1 VCNDRISS
9 DAVYRNSATLLL
21 REFCLVL
28 LVLYTYVFATPQVY
42 DADMAKM
49 ETFLGRCT
57 IDVAR
62 LPANEKKPFKLAL
75 RDVPTGSISVVCEYI
90 PLGSDRPV
98 GTGGPTEG
106 PRAEESDSDSD
117 CCEGDVLYDAYPD
130 ELGNATLLGD
140 DLQDHLL
147 DEDQDHSGVWSWS
160 APQSTV
166 PIPIRGAEPSAN
178 ASAGGSANAEG
189 NGSANMSAFT
199 TAATTPAKKTAT
211 GKIAFLL
218 VSWQLRPACCY
229 HRHQVYGTS
238 SQIVMS
244 TGRPCIPCT
253 VCSCL
258 LCCCSHIS
266 ATLHYTGNG
275 TSTPAAAQGTPQ
287 DSARTPAPS
296 STPSQPH
303 SQPQRRPSAGSTSS
317 LFSKHLHHGIGGNS
331 SGALQVSGI
340 RLRNMKYRGTGLF
353 GGLVGCFVQC
363 SVNNFVKRTKAETV
377 SCRRCCTLRI
387 SLLRCG
393 FGEGAVFVQ
402 LTGRSKN
409 HAYTVAQH
417 AAVITSCI
425 PCYL

>member
-1 VCNDRISS
+1 
-9 DAVYRNSATLLL
+9 
-21 REFCLVL
+21 
-28 LVLYTYVFATPQVY
+28 
-42 DADMAKM
+42 MAKM

-90 PLGSDRPV
+90 PLGSDRPA
-98 GTGGPTEG
+98 GTGGPAEG
-106 PRAEESDSDSD
+106 ARAEESDGDSD
-117 CCEGDVLYDAYPD
+117 CCEGDVLYDAYPE

-160 APQSTV
+160 APHSTV
-166 PIPIRGAEPSAN
+166 PIPIRGADPGAN
-178 ASAGGSANAEG
+178 VSVGESAEG

-211 GKIAFLL
+211 GRFASCLYPG
-218 VSWQLRPACCY
+218 SCRSACCY

-238 SQIVMS
+238 SEVVMS
-244 TGRPCIPCT
+244 SRPCIPCT
-253 VCSCL
+253 VGSCL
-258 LCCCSHIS
+258 LCCCSHILT
-266 ATLHYTGNG
+266 TLHYTGNG
-275 TSTPAAAQGTPQ
+275 VSTPAAAQSTPQ
-287 DSARTPAPS
+287 DSARTPALS
-296 STPSQPH
+296 STPTQPH

-317 LFSKHLHHGIGGNS
+317 LFSKHLHHGISGNS

-377 SCRRCCTLRI
+377 SV
-387 SLLRCG
+387 S
-393 FGEGAVFVQ
+393 
-402 LTGRSKN
+402 
-409 HAYTVAQH
+409 H
-417 AAVITSCI
+417 AALC
-425 PCYL
+425 